1 MKRSILMILVV
12 LLSIPAFVFAAGA
25 DEEVVDMETARGEQ
39 TFEGVLDID
48 RTRGWQI
55 GRKGGRYVRSQLG
68 DPKTFNA
75 IIAEETSTTDVT
87 DMLFDG
93 LATRSYFDLE
103 WEPSMAESWEI
114 SDDGKSITYT
124 LRPDLQWSDGEP
136 ITAKDFVF
144 TMNQL
149 YLREDVSGSTRGIL
163 TQETEDGTPQM
174 VETTYVDDRTLTVT
188 FPQVNAGIITQST
201 FGAMPMHIF
210 APVIGWNED
219 EHGLEY
225 EYTVETNE
233 DGVEVIVETK
243 DEGVD
248 YAAVNSFWGV
258 DTDVSRIVGSGPW
271 VVSEYIPDQ
280 RLSFEP
286 NPFYW
291 KTDANGTQLPYLEE
305 MVYVTIPDQDTM
317 LQRFLAGDLDS
328 YGLRGEDY
336 AVLVDRQEELGFQ
349 LYSLGPDTGTTFITF
364 NQNPIEGEDDAGIEP
379 PQLTWLSNKTFRQAM
394 AHLVDR
400 ETMINNIAFGF
411 GYPQY
416 SFIPTFSPYY
426 WDGAPDAAF
435 PYDPQTAADMLDSI
449 DYIDRDGDGWR
460 EDPDGNKITL
470 NLSTNSGVTEREAVG
485 ELFKQEAAAVGIEI
499 DFTPKDFNALVT
511 QLVASYDWE
520 LIIIGLTGGVDPIS
534 GGNVYPSDG
543 SLHMIEPNQTAP
555 RRDWEREVDEAWI
568 RANFT
573 TDEQQRVE
581 NFEIVQRLWIEEVPW
596 VFTFNSAVLGAIKSE
611 FGNYYPQPIRDY
623 DLARQSEYLYIK

>member
-1 MKRSILMILVV
+1 
-12 LLSIPAFVFAAGA
+12 
-25 DEEVVDMETARGEQ
+25 
-39 TFEGVLDID
+39 
-48 RTRGWQI
+48 
-55 GRKGGRYVRSQLG
+55 
-68 DPKTFNA
+68 
-75 IIAEETSTTDVT
+75 
-87 DMLFDG
+87 
-93 LATRSYFDLE
+93 
-103 WEPSMAESWEI
+103 
-114 SDDGKSITYT
+114 
-124 LRPDLQWSDGEP
+124 

-149 YLREDVSGSTRGIL
+149 LLREDVSGSTRGIL

-188 FPQVNAGIITQST
+188 FPQVNAGIIDQSS
-201 FGAMPMHIF
+201 FGAVPMHIF
-210 APVIGWNED
+210 APVIGWDED

-233 DGVEVIVETK
+233 DDVEVIVETK

-258 DTDVSRIVGSGPW
+258 DTNVSEIVGSGPW
-271 VVSEYIPDQ
+271 VISEYVPDQ
-280 RLSFEP
+280 RLVFEP
-286 NPFYW
+286 NEFYW
-291 KTDANGTQLPYLEE
+291 KTDADGTQLPYLEE

-336 AVLVDRQEELGFQ
+336 GVLVDRQEELGFQ

-379 PQLTWLSNKTFRQAM
+379 PELTWLSNKTFRQAM
-394 AHLVDR
+394 AHLIDR

-435 PYDPQTAADMLDSI
+435 PYDPATAADMLDSI

-460 EDPDGNKITL
+460 EDPDGNRITL
-470 NLSTNSGVTEREAVG
+470 NLSTNSGATQREAVG

-511 QLVASYDWE
+511 QLTSSFDWE

-543 SLHMIEPNQTAP
+543 SLHMIEPNQTSP
-555 RRDWEREVDEAWI
+555 RRDWEREVDEAWV

-573 TDEQQRVE
+573 TDEQQRID
-581 NFEIVQRLWIEEVPW
+581 NFEIIQRIWIEEVPW
-596 VFTFNSAVLGAIKSE
+596 VFTFNTAVLGAIKSE

-623 DLARQSEYLYIK
+623 NLTRQSEYLYIK